1 MRKLKPSLSVR
12 FERLARWQ
20 RLRSGLLVAGLGS
33 TLLGGYLL
41 TLTLRYTPDQMTAIL
56 WEQPKSPQWFFVW
69 FPAPSEFRVLGA
81 ALMALG
87 VTLVIFSR
95 VRARRKES
103 QC

>member
-41 TLTLRYTPDQMTAIL
+41 TLTLRYTPDQMIAIL
-56 WEQPKSPQWFFVW
+56 LELPKSPQRFSVW
-69 FPAPSEFRVLGA
+69 FPAPSEFRALGA
-81 ALMALG
+81 TLMALG
-87 VTLVIFSR
+87 VALVVCSR
-95 VRARRKES
+95 VRARRRES
-103 QC
+103 

>member
-1 MRKLKPSLSVR
+1 MRKVEPSLSVR

-20 RLRSGLLVAGLGS
+20 RLHSVLFLAGLV
-33 TLLGGYLL
+33 TALLGGYML

-87 VTLVIFSR
+87 VALVIFSR

-103 QC
+103 